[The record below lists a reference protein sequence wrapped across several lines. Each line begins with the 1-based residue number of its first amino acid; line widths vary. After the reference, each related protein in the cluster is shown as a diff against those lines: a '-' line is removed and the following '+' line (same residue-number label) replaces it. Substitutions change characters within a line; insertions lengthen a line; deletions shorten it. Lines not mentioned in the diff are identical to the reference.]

1 MQDPGQRLRRTREN
15 LGLTYRDVEEASHRI
30 ASNRGNHEYL
40 VGLSRLADIEN
51 KGTVPSVYRMYSLCA
66 IYKLRLENVLSW
78 FGVEIDKLPVDAAQ
92 VGLAQTYSFDL
103 SASDHVA
110 VDFPLEADTD
120 IDLSRTF
127 FLSRQIQRWGKLPLS
142 MLGAL
147 DLKRNRYAFIG
158 TEDWSMYPIIS
169 PGSSLM
175 LKTVS

>member
-1 MQDPGQRLRRTREN
+1 MPIRKAEERSRIAASSLDIGIYLGEVVLLPEQNSLHATVTVVRKWTPASRLISMQDPGQRLRRTREN

-103 SASDHVA
+103 SASDH
-110 VDFPLEADTD
+110 
-120 IDLSRTF
+120 
-127 FLSRQIQRWGKLPLS
+127 
-142 MLGAL
+142 
-147 DLKRNRYAFIG
+147 
-158 TEDWSMYPIIS
+158 
-169 PGSSLM
+169 
-175 LKTVS
+175 